1 MFVDVEEPETY
12 ETQGSGGGVT
22 LPRRGGEEEVEER
35 EEQVGGSEMP
45 KEESG
50 PDGDLAGRS
59 EHVGEQEEGVA
70 GADPAAAGGED
81 TTRIHPRGSQV
92 GLQQSLL
99 GECPRCETN
108 HNGATSAGESRTRDP
123 AEHGAPPHPRRG
135 HGGGATGDGDDDSE
149 TRSSTSPKTKTP
161 LKPSRGQRFKQ
172 PEQSQHSDRDPDQR
186 HESARLQCPH
196 GRSNGSDANE
206 HFDTDHGEH
215 DDPVQLGLPP
225 DPYGVDP
232 LLREPAKDEFWSCS
246 NAGAWESQ
254 YGSSVGLPMRGCY
267 GAS

>member
-59 EHVGEQEEGVA
+59 EHVGEQEEGAA

-81 TTRIHPRGSQV
+81 TARIHPRGSQV

-108 HNGATSAGESRTRDP
+108 HNNGASSACESRTRGP
-123 AEHGAPPHPRRG
+123 PEHSAPPHPCRG
-135 HGGGATGDGDDDSE
+135 NGGGATGDGDDDSE
-149 TRSSTSPKTKTP
+149 TRASSSSSSSPKTKTP
-161 LKPSRGQRFKQ
+161 LKPPRRQRLKQ
-172 PEQSQHSDRDPDQR
+172 PQQSQHSNRDPDQR
-186 HESARLQCPH
+186 HEPARLQRPD
-196 GRSNGSDANE
+196 GRENGSDTDE
-206 HFDTDHGEH
+206 HFDPNHGEH
-215 DDPVQLGLPP
+215 DHPFQLGSAP
-225 DPYGVDP
+225 DPNSVNTN
-232 LLREPAKDEFWSCS
+232 LWKPAK
-246 NAGAWESQ
+246 
-254 YGSSVGLPMRGCY
+254 V
-267 GAS
+267 